1 MKMKSLLDSVLWKW
15 GGFIPDKLYLSVRYY
30 LKFNKL
36 INWDNPKNFCEKLQW
51 LKLYNRKPEYTML
64 VDKVKVKNY
73 VATLIGEEY
82 IIPTIGVWDNPN
94 DIDFD
99 KLPNQ
104 FVLKCNHNS
113 GLGMCICRDKEKLDV
128 GDVRRKLRKGLKQN
142 YYLTG
147 REWPYK
153 NVERKILGEKFMTD
167 GSNTDL
173 NDYKFYCFNGEPLIV
188 MISSGRYS
196 GDLRFDYY
204 NMNWEKLSL
213 TWDRPN
219 SNIEH
224 IKPVCF
230 DEMKKI
236 CQILSSKIPH
246 VRVDLYVINS
256 KPYFG
261 EMTFFDSSG
270 FCYFEEEK
278 WNNQLGQYIELN
290 T

>member
-1 MKMKSLLDSVLWKW
+1 MKSLLDSVLWKW

-270 FCYFEEEK
+270 FCYFEEEQ

>member
-1 MKMKSLLDSVLWKW
+1 MKSLLDSVLWKW